1 MDSFRKVPE
10 FSYVVYLYLNE
21 LIYIS
26 RQILA
31 WSNVT
36 YSVEIFQ
43 VTLLSLIKIISNM
56 TEKGDL
62 NPQ

>member
-43 VTLLSLIKIISNM
+43 VTLLSLIKIISNV

>member
-1 MDSFRKVPE
+1 MDSFRKLPE

-43 VTLLSLIKIISNM
+43 VTLLSLIKIISNV
-56 TEKGDL
+56 

>member
-26 RQILA
+26 RQIMA

-43 VTLLSLIKIISNM
+43 VTLLSLIKIISNV
-56 TEKGDL
+56 

>member
-1 MDSFRKVPE
+1 MDSFRKAPE

-43 VTLLSLIKIISNM
+43 VTLLSLIKIISNV

>member
-43 VTLLSLIKIISNM
+43 VTLLSQIKIISNV

>member
-43 VTLLSLIKIISNM
+43 VTLLSLIKIISNV
-56 TEKGDL
+56 

>member
-26 RQILA
+26 RQIMA

-43 VTLLSLIKIISNM
+43 VTLLSLIKIISNV